1 MGSHGLGNRGLDAL
15 AIMVRVTNADVAK
28 RALLVLLAAQQQTA
42 EPLYDVQV
50 AYVDPAQDAQRE
62 AVFFGLTRA
71 TATWDQDFPMETA
84 TFPVYVQIVAPE
96 DDPEVTEQRA
106 VALGQVVRETLQAN
120 RLPAGAN
127 SWWQIVATEMTSSR
141 TADESKTL
149 LTLMV
154 QVVSYL

>member
-1 MGSHGLGNRGLDAL
+1 MPRL
-15 AIMVRVTNADVAK
+15 TNADTAK
-28 RALLVLLAAQQQTA
+28 RALLALLAAQTQAA
-42 EPLYDVQV
+42 ESLYEVQV

-62 AVFFGLTRA
+62 SIFLGLTRS
-71 TATWDQDFPMETA
+71 TSTWDQDFPMETA
-84 TFPVYVQIVAPE
+84 TFPCYVQVVDPA

-106 VALGQVVRETLQAN
+106 IALGEIVRITLAAN
-120 RLPAGAN
+120 RLPAGPN
-127 SWWQIVATEMTSSR
+127 SWWQIVATELASSR